1 MNTEPKLRPDKTAS
15 KFQTAP
21 GAGGPPDYSFIA
33 PRLKHLQR
41 LIAAKAEALAGKPE
55 GSLKIQSKGKHDYYF
70 QIIHGGSPSRTYLPQ
85 AQAGLIH
92 ALAQK
97 GYDRKILYA
106 ARKELAALES
116 LQKQLPEMP
125 AESIYVNLTDGR
137 KKLVTPVFIP
147 DEEYLQYIVFA
158 FSTINDEE

>member
-1 MNTEPKLRPDKTAS
+1 MA
-15 KFQTAP
+15 
-21 GAGGPPDYSFIA
+21 
-33 PRLKHLQR
+33 
-41 LIAAKAEALAGKPE
+41 
-55 GSLKIQSKGKHDYYF
+55 KGKHDYYF

-125 AESIYVNLTDGR
+125 AESIYVNLTDLFY
-137 KKLVTPVFIP
+137 KKMSHYRYDACDKAV
-147 DEEYLQYIVFA
+147 YGKKYILSVPYQHQHELDSQKA
-158 FSTINDEE
+158 HYRRHEHTDYV